1 MDGFKLNDVSDVC
14 VGEGLAKQV
23 YAGDTKIWDYKTTPV
38 YTAPTAKT
46 GLVYSGSAQ
55 ALLNA
60 GSTSHGTIQYSSD
73 GSTWS
78 TTIPTSTN
86 ANTNITVYWRLVGDS
101 RHTDIIST
109 AITCSIAKAAPT
121 YTAPTAKSGLVYNNT
136 NQALL
141 NAGSTSHGTIQY
153 SSDGSSWGTS
163 IPTGKNA
170 TSYTVYWRL
179 NGDSNHSGVSSKSIS
194 CSIAKVTPTVTAPT
208 AKTLTYS
215 GSAQALV
222 NAGSAN
228 WGTLKYSLDNST
240 WGTSVPTGT
249 NATSYTVYYKVVGDS
264 NINDVAAKSVACSIG
279 KVTPTVTAPT
289 AKVLTYNTSAQALVN
304 AGSTNFGTLQYS
316 LNNST
321 WSTSIPTATNQGSY
335 TVYYKVVG
343 DSNINDVASKSVACS
358 INEKKVTATVTL
370 GKTEYTYS
378 GSACEPAVTVK
389 DGSTVI
395 PAYEYTVS
403 YSNNTNAGTA
413 TVTISDNTGGNYEV
427 IGSATFSI
435 VKAAGV
441 AGVSSRSLTYSRS
454 SQSLATVSGNTGTVH
469 YRLGTSGSWSTSIP
483 SATNAGAYTI
493 YYYVDASANYNSVA
507 SSSSPNSVT
516 TNIAQVTP
524 VLSTSPSL
532 VTGLTYTGNAQNL
545 LSGGAMKHSS
555 SDTTAVGGTFTY
567 TKQTN
572 AGTYSNPTWSFT
584 PTDTT
589 NYKSTSGTITGSVTI
604 AKATGTATVSSVSV
618 SYNGSAKNLVSVSG
632 NTGTMHYRL
641 GTGGTWGTSIPTATN
656 AASYDVYWYM
666 DESSNYGGLHSS
678 SSPAKVTSS
687 IAKINP
693 TITAPTAKT
702 GLVYTGSEQTLWNAG
717 SNTTAGSFSYSKGT
731 NAGNYNATWTFTPT
745 DTTNYN
751 TKSGSAT
758 ISIAKAAGSISY
770 ATTSVSKTYGNAA
783 FTNTLTKSG
792 DGSVTYASSATGVA
806 AVNSSGQVTIA
817 GAGSA
822 TITATVTD
830 GTNYT
835 YATKTASYTLDVA
848 KATPTVTAPTAKSLT
863 YSGSAQTLINAGSTT
878 GGTLQYKLGSGSYG
892 TGLPSATAK
901 GTYTVYYKVVGNSN
915 YNDVAEKSISVS
927 IAAKALTIT
936 AKDQSVSYGTAISTG
951 TSQVTVSG
959 LVSGDSLTAVTLT
972 QSTTN
977 VTSNGTITPSAAATT
992 NGAGNYSVTYNTGK
1006 LTITA
1011 VSPVK
1016 TNPAKVTGLTFSGA
1030 AQNLVT
1036 AGSSSHGTFTYKL
1049 STASSYG
1056 SGIPTGTNAGTY
1068 AVDWKFVADANH
1080 GGETST
1086 GSITGISIAV
1096 KALTI
1101 TAKAQTVN
1109 YGTAITQGTGQVT
1122 TSGLVSG
1129 DSLTAVTLTQSTTN
1143 VTTTGTI
1150 TPSAATTTKGIGN
1163 YSVTYNTGTLTIN
1176 KVGATVAT
1184 APSAKSLTFSG
1195 NAQALVNAGT
1205 PSGGTMYYQMT
1216 TSNSKPSSTSGF
1228 STTIPTGTNAGTYYV
1243 WYYVKGDSN
1252 HNDSAISS
1260 SAVSVTIASKSI
1272 SIPTPTGV
1280 SRAYDGNAATATFG
1294 AATGASI
1301 TKYRYSA
1308 NGTSGWT
1315 ESTTNPSQTNV
1326 GTIYVQAYYTAGTN
1340 YTGSNWS
1347 ANAQITISQ
1356 VTPTVTAPTA
1366 KTLTYNAS
1374 AQALVNAGSTNFGT
1388 LKYSLDNST
1397 WSTSVPTATN
1407 QGSYTVY
1414 YKVDGDSN
1422 IKSVAAKSVACS
1434 INTREVTAT
1443 VTLSK
1448 TSYTYSG
1455 SACTPTV
1462 TVKDGTTVIPASEY
1476 TVTYSN
1482 NVNVGTATVTV
1493 SDNEGGN
1500 YEVIGSATF
1509 TIGKADISPSVSLSG
1524 WTYGSA
1530 ANNPSV
1536 SGNSGSGSVTY
1547 HYKVQG
1553 AADSTYSTTKPSNAG
1568 SYTVRATVAATSNY
1582 NGNTCTANFTIAQK
1596 KVSLTWGTTSWTY
1609 DKTAHSTTCTAGS
1622 LVSGDSCTVTL
1633 TGNSITNA
1641 GSTTV
1646 TASSLSNSNY
1656 KLPSANT
1663 KTLTV
1668 GARTVTLSWG
1678 TLTWTYD
1685 KTAHSTTCT
1694 AGNLCSGDTC
1704 TVTLTGNSITNK
1716 GTATVTASSLSNS
1729 NYALPSSKTATL
1741 TVNARE
1747 VTLSWGTTSWTYDGS
1762 AHSTTCTA
1770 GNLCSGDTCT
1780 VTLTG
1785 NSITHK
1791 GSTTVTA
1798 SSLSNSNYKL
1808 PSANTK
1814 SISVS
1819 AKSITLT
1826 WGTLTWTYDKAAHS
1840 TTCTATGLVGSDTCE
1855 VTLSGNSITNKGTAT
1870 VTASLGNSDYAA
1882 SNPTATLTVNAR
1894 TVTLTWGTVTWT
1906 YDKTAHSTTCTAGNL
1921 CSGDTCTVT
1930 LTGNSITNAGTTTVT
1945 ASSLSNS
1952 NYALPSA
1959 KTNTLTVNAK
1969 TITLIWG
1976 TASWTYDKASHTT
1989 TCTAGDLISGDTC
2002 TVTLT
2007 GNSVGPNV
2015 GSATVT
2021 ASALSNSNYA
2031 LPSTNTKSISIV
2043 AKEVSLSWGT
2053 LTWVYDASAH
2063 STTCTAGSLVSG
2075 DSCTVTL
2082 TGNSITNKGTA
2093 TVTASS
2099 LSNSNYKL
2107 PSSKTNTLTVSA
2119 RPINITAASNSKTYD
2134 GSPLTANSATAETTG
2149 TNRGLVSGHSMTS
2162 CTVTGTI
2169 TNAGTADNVPIAAVI
2184 KSGSVD
2190 VTINYNITY
2199 VKGTLTVSKATG
2211 TATVSGRTVT
2221 YSRGAQDMV
2230 SVIGNTGTMHYRVG
2244 TSGSWTTTIPTR
2256 TNAGSDTI
2264 YYYMD
2269 ASTNYTARG
2278 SSSSPWGNVTGKVEQ
2293 CTPVVSTAPT
2303 KVSNWTYDGQSH
2315 NLASGGAMKHSSTDS
2330 TAVAGTFTYD
2340 QATDA
2345 GSYSSKKWYFTP
2357 TDTTNYNSTN
2367 GTISGTVTVAKASR
2381 TLSFTTAPTE
2391 VFIGKTATVAATPSA
2406 GAGDGAVTYR
2416 SGSTGIATV
2425 NSSTGVVTGVSKG
2438 SAVITATLSEGSN
2451 YFGATA
2457 THTITVDYEPISC
2470 DSSKTQTGKQFVN
2483 QYYVDSADYSIYW
2496 YSVSAGIKYRVTGS
2510 TYGNAK
2516 SVIIA
2521 KSAQANSSEN
2531 IVYIENE
2538 GTVYRSIDASPT
2550 IPSGYSWIA
2559 VCVPTSQFRTI
2570 GVRQV

>member
-1 MDGFKLNDVSDVC
+1 MDGFKLNDVSDVY
-14 VGEGLAKQV
+14 VGGTLAKQV
-23 YAGDTKIWDYKTTPV
+23 YAGDTKIWDYKTPPA
-38 YTAPTAKT
+38 YTAPTAKA

-60 GSTSHGTIQYSSD
+60 GSTSHGTIQYSAD
-73 GSTWS
+73 GLSWS
-78 TTIPTSTN
+78 TSIPTSTN
-86 ANTNITVYWRLVGDS
+86 ASASITVYWRLVGDG
-101 RHTDIIST
+101 RHIDIAST
-109 AITCSIAKAAPT
+109 AVVCSIAKAAPT

-141 NAGSTSHGTIQY
+141 NAGSTSHGTVQY
-153 SSDGSSWGTS
+153 SSNGSTWGAD
-163 IPTGKNA
+163 IPIGKNA
-170 TSYTVYWRL
+170 TGYTVYWRL
-179 NGDSNHSGVSSKSIS
+179 VGDSNHNSVSSTSIACSIS
-194 CSIAKVTPTVTAPT
+194 KVTPTVTAPT

-222 NAGSAN
+222 NAGSTN
-228 WGTLKYSLDNST
+228 WGTLQYSLDNST
-240 WGTSVPTGT
+240 WSTSIPTGT
-249 NATSYTVYYKVVGDS
+249 NATSYTVYYKVVGNS
-264 NINDVAAKSVACSIG
+264 NINDVAAKSVSCSIG

-289 AKVLTYNTSAQALVN
+289 AKVLTYNTSAQELVN

-321 WSTSIPTATNQGSY
+321 WGTTIPSATNQGSY
-335 TVYYKVVG
+335 TVYYRVVG
-343 DSNINDVASKSVACS
+343 NSNINDVASASVACS

-370 GKTEYTYS
+370 SQSTYTYS
-378 GSACEPAVTVK
+378 GSACKPAVTVK

-395 PAYEYTVS
+395 PASEYTVS
-403 YSNNTNAGTA
+403 YSNNINAGTA

-427 IGSATFSI
+427 IGSTTFTI
-435 VKAAGV
+435 NKASGV
-441 AGVSSRSLTYSRS
+441 AGVSGRSLTYSRGA
-454 SQSLATVSGNTGTVH
+454 QNLATVSGNTGTVH
-469 YRLGTSGSWSTSIP
+469 FRLGTSGSFSTTIP
-483 SATNAGAYTI
+483 TATNAGSYTVQ
-493 YYYVDASANYNSVA
+493 YYVDASANYNGVA
-507 SSSSPNSVT
+507 SSSSPNSVST
-516 TNIAQVTP
+516 VIAQVTP
-524 VLSTSPSL
+524 VLSISPSL
-532 VTGLTYTGNAQNL
+532 VTGLTYNGRARNL

-555 SDTTAVGGTFTY
+555 SDTTAVNGTFSY
-567 TKQTN
+567 TQQTN
-572 AGTYSNPTWSFT
+572 AGTYNNPTWSFT
-584 PTDTT
+584 PSDTT

-604 AKATGTATVSSVSV
+604 AKAAGSVNISAISV
-618 SYNGSAKNLVSVSG
+618 SYNGSARNLVSVSG
-632 NTGTMHYRL
+632 NTGTMHYRV
-641 GTGGTWGTSIPTATN
+641 GTSGSFSGTIPTATN
-656 AASYDVYWYM
+656 AASYDIYWYM
-666 DESSNYGGLHSS
+666 DASTNYNGLHSS

-687 IAKINP
+687 IAKIDP

-702 GLVYTGSEQTLWNAG
+702 GLVYNGSEQTLWNAG
-717 SNTTAGSFSYSKGT
+717 TNTTAGSFSYSKGT
-731 NAGNYNATWTFTPT
+731 KAGSYTATWSFTPT

-770 ATTSVSKTYGNAA
+770 ATTSVSKTYGNGA

-792 DGSVTYASSATGVA
+792 DGSVTYASNATGVA
-806 AVNSSGQVTIA
+806 TVNSSGQVTIV

-835 YATKTASYTLDVA
+835 YATKTASYTLSVA

-878 GGTLQYKLGSGSYG
+878 GGTIQYKLGSGSYG

-915 YNDVAEKSISVS
+915 YNNVAEASISVS

-959 LVSGDSLTAVTLT
+959 LVSGDSLTAITLT

-977 VTSNGTITPSAAATT
+977 VTTSGTITPSSAATT
-992 NGAGNYSVTYNTGK
+992 KGAGNYSITYNTGK

-1011 VSPVK
+1011 VAPVK
-1016 TNPAKVTGLTFSGA
+1016 TDPAKATGLTFNGS

-1036 AGSSSHGTFTYKL
+1036 AGSSSHGTFSYKL

-1056 SGIPTGTNAGTY
+1056 SSVPTGINAGTY

-1080 GGETST
+1080 GGSTTT

-1096 KALTI
+1096 KSLTI

-1129 DSLTAVTLTQSTTN
+1129 DSLTAITLTQSTTN

-1150 TPSAATTTKGIGN
+1150 TPSGATTTKGVNN
-1163 YSVTYNTGTLTIN
+1163 YSVTYNKGTLTIN
-1176 KVGATVAT
+1176 KVSASVST
-1184 APSAKSLTFSG
+1184 APSAKSLTYSG
-1195 NAQALVNAGT
+1195 SAQALVNAGT

-1260 SAVSVTIASKSI
+1260 SAVSVTIANKSI

-1280 SRAYDGNAATATFG
+1280 SRAYNGNAATATFG

-1301 TKYRYSA
+1301 TKYRYGT
-1308 NGTSGWT
+1308 NGTSWT
-1315 ESTTNPSQTNV
+1315 ETTTNPSQTNV
-1326 GTIYVQAYYTAGTN
+1326 GTLYVQAYYKAGTN
-1340 YTGSNWS
+1340 YTGSGWS
-1347 ANAQITISQ
+1347 ASATLTISQ

-1366 KTLTYNAS
+1366 KVLTYNTS

-1414 YKVDGDSN
+1414 YKVDGNSN
-1422 IKSVAAKSVACS
+1422 IKSVDAKSVACS
-1434 INTREVTAT
+1434 INTKEVTAT
-1443 VTLSK
+1443 VTLSQ

-1455 SACTPTV
+1455 SACKPTV
-1462 TVKDGTTVIPASEY
+1462 TVKDGSTVIPASEY

-1482 NVNVGTATVTV
+1482 NTNVGTATVTIT
-1493 SDNEGGN
+1493 DNTGGN
-1500 YEVIGSATF
+1500 YDVVGSATF
-1509 TIGKADISPSVSLSG
+1509 TISKANISPSVSLNG
-1524 WTYGSA
+1524 WTYGGK

-1536 SGNSGSGSVTY
+1536 SGNPGSGSVTY

-1553 AADSTYSTTKPSNAG
+1553 AADSTYTTTKPSSAG
-1568 SYTVRATVAATSNY
+1568 SYTVRATIAATSNY
-1582 NGNTCTANFTIAQK
+1582 NGNTCTTNFTIAQK
-1596 KVSLTWGTTSWTY
+1596 EVTLTWGTVTWTY
-1609 DKTAHSTTCTAGS
+1609 NKSAHSTTCTAGS
-1622 LVSGDSCTVTL
+1622 LVSGDTCTVTL
-1633 TGNSITNA
+1633 TGNSITNV
-1641 GSTTV
+1641 GTTTV

-1656 KLPSANT
+1656 KLPSAKT

-1668 GARTVTLSWG
+1668 NARTVTLSWG
-1678 TLTWTYD
+1678 TLSWTYD

-1729 NYALPSSKTATL
+1729 NYALPSAKTATL

-1798 SSLSNSNYKL
+1798 SSLSNGNYKL

-1814 SISVS
+1814 SISIS
-1819 AKSITLT
+1819 AKSI
-1826 WGTLTWTYDKAAHS
+1826 
-1840 TTCTATGLVGSDTCE
+1840 
-1855 VTLSGNSITNKGTAT
+1855 
-1870 VTASLGNSDYAA
+1870 
-1882 SNPTATLTVNAR
+1882 
-1894 TVTLTWGTVTWT
+1894 TLTWGTVTWT
-1906 YDKTAHSTTCTAGNL
+1906 YDKTAHSTTCTATSLVG
-1921 CSGDTCTVT
+1921 SDTCTVT
-1930 LTGNSITNAGTTTVT
+1930 LSGNSITNKGTTTVT
-1945 ASSLSNS
+1945 ASLGNSDYSASNPT
-1952 NYALPSA
+1952 A
-1959 KTNTLTVNAK
+1959 TLTINAR
-1969 TITLIWG
+1969 
-1976 TASWTYDKASHTT
+1976 
-1989 TCTAGDLISGDTC
+1989 
-2002 TVTLT
+2002 TVT
-2007 GNSVGPNV
+2007 
-2015 GSATVT
+2015 
-2021 ASALSNSNYA
+2021 
-2031 LPSTNTKSISIV
+2031 
-2043 AKEVSLSWGT
+2043 LSWGT
-2053 LTWVYDASAH
+2053 LSWTYDGSAH
-2063 STTCTAGSLVSG
+2063 STTCTAGNVCSG
-2075 DSCTVTL
+2075 DTCTVTL

-2099 LSNSNYKL
+2099 LSNSNYALPSTKTATLTINAKEVGLSWGTTSWTYDKASHSTTCTATGLISGDSCTVTLTGNSVGANVGSATVTASSLSNSNYKLPSAKTKTISITAKTVSLTWGTLSWTYDASAHSTTCSAGSLISGDSCSVTLTGNSITNKGTTTVTASSLSNSNYKL
-2107 PSSKTNTLTVSA
+2107 PSSKTNTLTINA
-2119 RPINITAASNSKTYD
+2119 RPINVTAASASKTYD
-2134 GSPLTANSATAETTG
+2134 GSALTSNSATAEATG

-2169 TNAGTADNVPIAAVI
+2169 TNAGTANNVPSAAVI
-2184 KSGSVD
+2184 KSGSTD
-2190 VTINYNITY
+2190 VTSNYSITY
-2199 VKGTLTVSKATG
+2199 VNGTLTVNQATG
-2211 TATVSGRTVT
+2211 SATVSGRTVT
-2221 YSRGAQDMV
+2221 YSRGAQNMV
-2230 SVIGNTGTMHYRVG
+2230 SVSNNTGTMHYRVG

-2256 TNAGSDTI
+2256 TTAGSDTI

-2278 SSSSPWGNVTGKVEQ
+2278 SSSSPWSSVTGKVEK
-2293 CTPVVSTAPT
+2293 CTPVLSTSPT
-2303 KVSNWTYDGQSH
+2303 YRTGLSYTGSAQ
-2315 NLASGGAMKHSSTDS
+2315 NLLTGGAMKHSSSDS
-2330 TAVAGTFTYD
+2330 TTVEGKFTYD
-2340 QATDA
+2340 QGTNA
-2345 GSYSSKKWYFTP
+2345 GKYSSKKWYFTP
-2357 TDTTNYNSTN
+2357 DDKTNYSNTDGTVSGSTKIAKINRSSFAVSMSGWTYGGTVTNPSVSGNTENGSVTYEYKISGGSYSSTKPTSTSTAGTYYVKATAAATTNYYASTAESTFVIARASRTISFTSAPSTVIKGN
-2367 GTISGTVTVAKASR
+2367 TISVAASPSAGSGDGSISFSSGDTTKATISGSTITGVAK
-2381 TLSFTTAPTE
+2381 
-2391 VFIGKTATVAATPSA
+2391 G
-2406 GAGDGAVTYR
+2406 
-2416 SGSTGIATV
+2416 TV
-2425 NSSTGVVTGVSKG
+2425 N
-2438 SAVITATLSEGSN
+2438 IYATISQGTN
-2451 YFGATA
+2451 Y
-2457 THTITVDYEPISC
+2457 
-2470 DSSKTQTGKQFVN
+2470 
-2483 QYYVDSADYSIYW
+2483 DSA
-2496 YSVSAGIKYRVTGS
+2496 SASYPLTVVEWD
-2510 TYGNAK
+2510 NAQIW
-2516 SVIIA
+2516 SNTLTWPA
-2521 KSAQANSSEN
+2521 
-2531 IVYIENE
+2531 
-2538 GTVYRSIDASPT
+2538 
-2550 IPSGYSWIA
+2550 
-2559 VCVPTSQFRTI
+2559 
-2570 GVRQV
+2570 